1 MASAQ
6 GVIYVSNLAYEAHEK
21 LVQQAFEDEQFA
33 VGSVQLLKKG
43 SFNRCRN
50 SGLACVTLA
59 KRSDT
64 ERCCNVMDGKPI
76 YGRPMIVRKDKF
88 VADDPAYDSS
98 TASDDTTAA
107 AAAAAAAAEA
117 TAAGGG
123 QAGDMDTAAAAAAA
137 GSALAAVQH
146 VKGAAAKTKQ
156 QVAPAKC
163 AAAAAAT
170 GGSRPTSSS
179 HGGGAVRFVD

>member
-1 MASAQ
+1 MASAH
-6 GVIYVSNLAYEAHEK
+6 GVIYVSNLPYEAHEE

-64 ERCCNVMDGKPI
+64 ERCCSVMDGKPL

-88 VADDPAYDSS
+88 VADDPAYDSC
-98 TASDDTTAA
+98 TARDDTT
-107 AAAAAAAAEA
+107 AAAAAEA

-123 QAGDMDTAAAAAAA
+123 QAGDMETAAAAAAA
-137 GSALAAVQH
+137 GSALTAVQH
-146 VKGAAAKTKQ
+146 VKGAAAKAKQ
-156 QVAPAKC
+156 QGAPANC
-163 AAAAAAT
+163 AAAAAAAAT